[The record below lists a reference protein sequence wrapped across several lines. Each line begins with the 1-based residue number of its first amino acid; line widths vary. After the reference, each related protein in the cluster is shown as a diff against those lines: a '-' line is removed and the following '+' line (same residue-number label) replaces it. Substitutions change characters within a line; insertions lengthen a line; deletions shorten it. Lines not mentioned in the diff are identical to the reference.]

1 MNIKSLIVA
10 LLGAALLCALP
21 SLAEDPASPSAA
33 SISSGSP
40 DTGTSTSTS
49 TTADPQ
55 SANQSLSGQ
64 VQLVEVNLA
73 TLRDLGL
80 DIKRVQHGATALY
93 DEVSRQP
100 VSLQTMPEVVGLNTV
115 IPVVTGFTG
124 GGYLPPRKSAVNNA
138 MDAIEPW
145 IDMAKSSVDAIT
157 EGHKKLDLDEATQE
171 ELAPQFKKWS
181 TLVTDTYGHLQV
193 LKGLTKG
200 PGYDNQAIADQA
212 TAINRETK
220 DLDRVRREVYKV
232 LQREGK
238 EARKSKMKS

>member
-1 MNIKSLIVA
+1 MNNRLLLSAIA
-10 LLGAALLCALP
+10 LMAAVSSALP
-21 SLAEDPASPSAA
+21 VTAEDASTSAAASSPASESSAT
-33 SISSGSP
+33 SGSATP
-40 DTGTSTSTS
+40 TFDAQNGG
-49 TTADPQ
+49 
-55 SANQSLSGQ
+55 QSLSGQ

-80 DIKRVQHGATALY
+80 DIKRVQHGATSLY

-124 GGYLPPRKSAVNNA
+124 GGYLPPRKSAVDNA
-138 MDAIEPW
+138 MGAIEPW
-145 IDMAKSSVDAIT
+145 IDLAKSSVDAIT
-157 EGHKKLDLDEATQE
+157 EGHKKLNLDEATQV

-181 TLVTDTYGHLQV
+181 ALVNDTYGHLQV

-200 PGYDNQAIADQA
+200 PVYDNQSIAQQA
-212 TAINRETK
+212 TAINREAK
-220 DLDRVRREVYKV
+220 DLEKVRRDIYKV

-238 EARKSKMKS
+238 EARKSKKN